1 MKLTGQCGTFDSGER
16 RALFCEQNKSLS
28 AKKYAVAGDF
38 KMDRWLFSICLD
50 VVYVTFTY
58 RV

>member
-38 KMDRWLFSICLD
+38 KMDR
-50 VVYVTFTY
+50 
-58 RV
+58 